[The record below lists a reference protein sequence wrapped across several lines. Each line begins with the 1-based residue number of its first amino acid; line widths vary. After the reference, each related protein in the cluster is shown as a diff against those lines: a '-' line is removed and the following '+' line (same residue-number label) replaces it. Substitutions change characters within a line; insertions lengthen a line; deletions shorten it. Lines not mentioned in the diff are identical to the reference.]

1 MSFRTSRRRIT
12 LGFAS
17 GSLRSFYGG
26 NSSQKGMKVLM
37 VVHNLSVLS
46 PVFINDFSR
55 PVYSF
60 TKVLKSLVNEGVS
73 LKVCE

>member
-1 MSFRTSRRRIT
+1 
-12 LGFAS
+12 
-17 GSLRSFYGG
+17 
-26 NSSQKGMKVLM
+26 MKVLM

-46 PVFINDFSR
+46 PVFINDLSS